1 MIENRITRKIN
12 LIMAEQNGLIGIGNY
27 LPWDHHSGDMK
38 FFKEK
43 TENNI
48 VVMGRKTFESLGSRP
63 LPNRLNIVLTRSK
76 EIMYIGR
83 SKAQVIFVNSIEQMY
98 LMLSNRNDYPYR
110 DIWVIGGK
118 QIYELF
124 MSVADRIYI
133 SNIPQSHPINPKIP
147 QSMLTNAKLQVKL
160 DKSFVTKRNRYFK
173 EHPAVT
179 VDYKNFKVQI
189 YTKL

>member
-1 MIENRITRKIN
+1 
-12 LIMAEQNGLIGIGNY
+12 MAEQNGLIGIGNY
-27 LPWDHHSGDMK
+27 LPWDRLSGDMK
-38 FFKEK
+38 FFKDK
-43 TENNI
+43 TEGNV
-48 VVMGRKTFESLGSRP
+48 VVMGRKTFESIGCKP
-63 LPNRLNIVLTRSK
+63 LPNRLNIVFTNS
-76 EIMYIGR
+76 EQIMYIGR
-83 SKAQVIFVNSIEQMY
+83 SKSQVIFVNSIERMY
-98 LMLSNRNDYPYR
+98 LELTKRIEYPYR

-124 MSVADRIYI
+124 LPIADRIYV

-179 VDYKNFKVQI
+179 VDYENFKVQI